1 MEGRERLRK
10 IQMTGCREGVAGRRA
25 GKFGVSAS
33 TTFMFVNFY
42 AGYFVLPHVA
52 SVIGARILAMITS
65 ENITEIIDRKF
76 VYK

>member
-1 MEGRERLRK
+1 MPGGCGGAQSREVWSLN
-10 IQMTGCREGVAGRRA
+10 
-25 GKFGVSAS
+25 F
-33 TTFMFVNFY
+33 TFMFVNFY